1 MVLTMLVLIA
11 RDQTLEKLKD
21 ESDEQWKEI
30 NELQPEESKVHR
42 VFLLFPEAH
51 ASCPCRDRCARARAR
66 ARRMP
71 WKVPGKPSR

>member
-30 NELQPEESKVHR
+30 NELQPEESKVSQG
-42 VFLLFPEAH
+42 FFTF
-51 ASCPCRDRCARARAR
+51 S
-66 ARRMP
+66 
-71 WKVPGKPSR
+71 